1 MNTARKVAR
10 PQGITLAW
18 SCLLLVC
25 RPAPLAGPRTTSL
38 WRSHIRRS
46 LFKLA
51 GACLFLFLCLPAHGQ
66 ASSAK
71 SSGHLPEI
79 NEDKDPVAIL
89 ELGAAT
95 SWNLSGGAATFAPNL
110 AAEITPIEN
119 WLELEAGVS
128 PFYTRNSTEWDTDL
142 LFKKPWTLSRKAE
155 FMLGVGPE
163 WVHLKQNGKASNS
176 IAGEVAADFMFWP
189 KSKHRF
195 GWYLE
200 PAYDYIFAGSHPQ
213 SIGMSGGLLIGIP

>member
-1 MNTARKVAR
+1 MR
-10 PQGITLAW
+10 
-18 SCLLLVC
+18 
-25 RPAPLAGPRTTSL
+25 
-38 WRSHIRRS
+38 IRV
-46 LFKLA
+46 FTLA

-66 ASSAK
+66 TSLGK
-71 SSGHLPEI
+71 SSGYPEAAS
-79 NEDKDPVAIL
+79 EDKDPVAIL
-89 ELGAAT
+89 EFGAAT
-95 SWNLSGGAATFAPNL
+95 SWNFSGGVAAFAPNL

-142 LFKKPWTLSRKAE
+142 LFKKPWTLSRKSE

-163 WVHLKQNGKASNS
+163 WVHLKQNGKSSNS
-176 IAGEVAADFMFWP
+176 TAGEVAGDFMFWP

-200 PAYDYIFAGSHPQ
+200 PAYDYSFARAHQQ
-213 SIGMSGGLLIGIP
+213 SIGMSAGLLIGIP